1 MAKHSDLAGWIRTRL
16 PGVDMARLSAL
27 LGSTGIKG
35 LFGRGAGQGDEERK
49 AAGAKSVRKVPVDP
63 WPTATAGVLVVA
75 LGLGGFT
82 AWAGTAQLSAGA
94 IAQGMVISATKRKT
108 VKHLE
113 GGIVAEIRAQEG
125 DRVQAGDVLFTLEDT
140 RARAS
145 MELLEAQVM
154 AERAA
159 EARLLAERDG
169 ASELVLPLEIGEAAE
184 AGNPRAQEAMAS
196 QMSLFSARLEQVDG
210 QIDILKT
217 RIEQYEQQIEGTRA
231 EQQAAEEQA
240 RIIRDELDGLRKLLA
255 AGHTNRTRVL
265 ALERAVAELEGQRG
279 ARIARIA
286 QAQVAIGE
294 ARIQMIQ
301 VREDYR
307 RRVLEELRETQERLV
322 DLEQRLKSARDI
334 YERLVVRAP
343 IDGTVLRSAV
353 NTVGGVVSAGEPLMD
368 IAPAEDDLTIEARIR
383 PTDIDLVHAGLAAQV
398 RITAFDQRMTAPL
411 TGTVVQVAPDIVTDQ
426 QTGVGYYVARI
437 AVPDEE
443 VAALQGSQLVAGMP
457 AEIVVAARERTA
469 LQYLL
474 DPVQHILD
482 RAFREM

>member
-1 MAKHSDLAGWIRTRL
+1 MAKQTDIAAWLKTRL
-16 PGVDMARLSAL
+16 GRVDPARLRSL
-27 LGSTGIKG
+27 LGTTGLSG
-35 LFGRGAGQGDEERK
+35 LFSGRAGEDERK

-63 WPTATAGVLVVA
+63 WPTAAAGVLVVA

-82 AWAGTAQLSAGA
+82 AWAGTAQLAAGA
-94 IAQGMVISATKRKT
+94 IAQGMVTSATKRKT

-113 GGIVAEIRAQEG
+113 GGIVAEIRVQEG
-125 DRVQAGDVLFTLEDT
+125 DSVKAGDVLFTLEDT
-140 RARAS
+140 RARAT

-169 ASELVLPLEIGEAAE
+169 ADTLEIPLEVGEAAE
-184 AGNPRAQEAMAS
+184 AGNPRAQAAMAS
-196 QMSLFSARLEQVDG
+196 QMSLFSARNEQLGG
-210 QIDILKT
+210 QIDILES

-231 EQQAAEEQA
+231 EQQAAEEQT
-240 RIIRDELDGLRKLLA
+240 RIIREELEGLQKLLA

-279 ARIARIA
+279 SRIARIS
-286 QAQVAIGE
+286 QAKVAIGE

-307 RRVLEELRETQERLV
+307 RRVLEELRETQDRLV
-322 DLEQRLKSARDI
+322 DLEQRLKSARDV
-334 YERLVVRAP
+334 YERLVIRAP

-353 NTVGGVVSAGEPLMD
+353 NTVGGVVSPGEPLMD

-383 PTDIDLVHAGLAAQV
+383 PTDIDIVHAGLPAQI
-398 RITAFDQRMTAPL
+398 RITAFDQRMTPPL
-411 TGTVVQVAPDIVTDQ
+411 DGTVVQVAPDIVTDQ
-426 QTGVGYYVARI
+426 QTGVSYYVARI

-443 VAALQGSQLVAGMP
+443 LAGLQDAQLVAGMP
-457 AEIVVAARERTA
+457 AEIVVAAQERTA
-469 LQYLL
+469 LDYLL
-474 DPVQHILD
+474 DPVRHILQ